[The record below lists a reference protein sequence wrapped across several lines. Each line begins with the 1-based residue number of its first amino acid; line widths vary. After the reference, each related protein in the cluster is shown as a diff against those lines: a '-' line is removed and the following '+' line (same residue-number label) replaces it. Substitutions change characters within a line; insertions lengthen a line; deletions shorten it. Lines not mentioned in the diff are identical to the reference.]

1 MLRTGYRTP
10 GRKPDRKSVSAVSRR
25 IGSSI
30 SLACKL
36 VDKLAESDKMSVADK
51 SVDKVA
57 TFDTTTVGMTT
68 VDRQADK
75 MS

>member
-1 MLRTGYRTP
+1 
-10 GRKPDRKSVSAVSRR
+10 
-25 IGSSI
+25 
-30 SLACKL
+30 
-36 VDKLAESDKMSVADK
+36 MSVADK